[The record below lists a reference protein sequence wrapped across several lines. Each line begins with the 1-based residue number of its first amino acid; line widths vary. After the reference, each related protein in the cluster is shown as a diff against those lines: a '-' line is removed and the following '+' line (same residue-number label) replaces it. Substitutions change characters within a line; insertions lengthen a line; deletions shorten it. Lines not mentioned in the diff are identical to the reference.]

1 MSLKS
6 CQGALDMKGL
16 PWHPNL
22 PWVFA
27 PQAHADI
34 SSVERRETRHA
45 HQTTVAAALTNKLL
59 HLSPPKS

>member
-1 MSLKS
+1 M
-6 CQGALDMKGL
+6 L

-27 PQAHADI
+27 PQVHTDI

-45 HQTTVAAALTNKLL
+45 HDTVAAALTDKLL
-59 HLSPPKS
+59 DLSSPKS